1 MPVDS
6 LDVVAFAFLIVLI
19 CVLLYVIRQKNKY
32 DQRRLQNEGGDYDE
46 QSLLHYSGV
55 SFITNLANP
64 FIVELTAHQQDD
76 IYNISGRVQNQE
88 QWPTHDAHLSIDHI
102 SVLNQM
108 NKPVY
113 DDAPPSY
120 EEVMKTSIQVVGET
134 STPPYSP
141 PQPPSQVVIVVP
153 PTTRSQ

>member
-1 MPVDS
+1 MISPQNDMCFSFVS
-6 LDVVAFAFLIVLI
+6 VGFIILLFVVIWI
-19 CVLLYVIRQKNKY
+19 KQKCTRST
-32 DQRRLQNEGGDYDE
+32 DA
-46 QSLLHYSGV
+46 S
-55 SFITNLANP
+55 
-64 FIVELTAHQQDD
+64 HQQDD

-141 PQPPSQVVIVVP
+141 PPPPSQVVIVVP

>member
-1 MPVDS
+1 MTTNIPGNSSISFS
-6 LDVVAFAFLIVLI
+6 LGALMFLLILFSISIVW
-19 CVLLYVIRQKNKY
+19 IRKKCRH
-32 DQRRLQNEGGDYDE
+32 RRGR
-46 QSLLHYSGV
+46 
-55 SFITNLANP
+55 P
-64 FIVELTAHQQDD
+64 HQQDD

-141 PQPPSQVVIVVP
+141 PPPPSQVVIVVP

>member
-1 MPVDS
+1 MS
-6 LDVVAFAFLIVLI
+6 GGLFAGLGAGFSYLCGILCYI
-19 CVLLYVIRQKNKY
+19 
-32 DQRRLQNEGGDYDE
+32 
-46 QSLLHYSGV
+46 GV
-55 SFITNLANP
+55 
-64 FIVELTAHQQDD
+64 EKWKKRKAHQQDD

>member
-1 MPVDS
+1 MLFSIIWV
-6 LDVVAFAFLIVLI
+6 VLI
-19 CVLLYVIRQKNKY
+19 FIGFFLFNVYIQWRLRKN
-32 DQRRLQNEGGDYDE
+32 
-46 QSLLHYSGV
+46 SLKL
-55 SFITNLANP
+55 P
-64 FIVELTAHQQDD
+64 HQQDD

-141 PQPPSQVVIVVP
+141 PPPPSQVVIVVP

>member
-1 MPVDS
+1 MLEDWIETI
-6 LDVVAFAFLIVLI
+6 FFF
-19 CVLLYVIRQKNKY
+19 
-32 DQRRLQNEGGDYDE
+32 
-46 QSLLHYSGV
+46 GV
-55 SFITNLANP
+55 SFIMMLILFLLKYIQFQKDSHTNNN
-64 FIVELTAHQQDD
+64 AHQQDD

-141 PQPPSQVVIVVP
+141 PPPPSQVVIVVP

>member
-1 MPVDS
+1 MYVWFNYGIRMDS
-6 LDVVAFAFLIVLI
+6 RDELGFLVLLLVIVVLLVLI
-19 CVLLYVIRQKNKY
+19 KKYIQVKRRQFKREAQ
-32 DQRRLQNEGGDYDE
+32 QRE
-46 QSLLHYSGV
+46 QH
-55 SFITNLANP
+55 AQ
-64 FIVELTAHQQDD
+64 AHQQDD

>member
-1 MPVDS
+1 MLDT
-6 LDVVAFAFLIVLI
+6 LDVVGFAFLIVLI
-19 CVLLYVIRQKNKY
+19 CVLLYVLKQKNKY
-32 DQRRLQNEGGDYDE
+32 DQRMLQNEE
-46 QSLLHYSGV
+46 
-55 SFITNLANP
+55 
-64 FIVELTAHQQDD
+64 AHQQDD

-141 PQPPSQVVIVVP
+141 PPPPSQVVIVVP

>member
-1 MPVDS
+1 MS
-6 LDVVAFAFLIVLI
+6 
-19 CVLLYVIRQKNKY
+19 
-32 DQRRLQNEGGDYDE
+32 QNSE
-46 QSLLHYSGV
+46 
-55 SFITNLANP
+55 
-64 FIVELTAHQQDD
+64 AHQQDD

>member
-1 MPVDS
+1 MTTYS
-6 LDVVAFAFLIVLI
+6 LPNNGSVSFSVVALMFLLMFLSISW
-19 CVLLYVIRQKNKY
+19 IRKKCQE
-32 DQRRLQNEGGDYDE
+32 RRGRRT
-46 QSLLHYSGV
+46 H
-55 SFITNLANP
+55 P
-64 FIVELTAHQQDD
+64 HQQDD

>member
-1 MPVDS
+1 MNLTS
-6 LDVVAFAFLIVLI
+6 GLCLGGAIFAVILIGILI
-19 CVLLYVIRQKNKY
+19 RIKFREKKDTQ
-32 DQRRLQNEGGDYDE
+32 QERTATQ
-46 QSLLHYSGV
+46 
-55 SFITNLANP
+55 
-64 FIVELTAHQQDD
+64 AHQQDD

-141 PQPPSQVVIVVP
+141 PPPPSQVVIVVP

>member
-32 DQRRLQNEGGDYDE
+32 DQRRLQNEG
-46 QSLLHYSGV
+46 
-55 SFITNLANP
+55 
-64 FIVELTAHQQDD
+64 AHQQDD

>member
-1 MPVDS
+1 MTNAGSDLCFSFVS
-6 LDVVAFAFLIVLI
+6 VGFIIILFFII
-19 CVLLYVIRQKNKY
+19 WIKHKCIRSP
-32 DQRRLQNEGGDYDE
+32 DA
-46 QSLLHYSGV
+46 S
-55 SFITNLANP
+55 
-64 FIVELTAHQQDD
+64 HQQDD

>member
-1 MPVDS
+1 MKVKEDCYPHNLSTLTS
-6 LDVVAFAFLIVLI
+6 LDVYYNGYALDMI
-19 CVLLYVIRQKNKY
+19 
-32 DQRRLQNEGGDYDE
+32 
-46 QSLLHYSGV
+46 S
-55 SFITNLANP
+55 
-64 FIVELTAHQQDD
+64 HQQDD

>member
-1 MPVDS
+1 MTSALLAGVGAGLS
-6 LDVVAFAFLIVLI
+6 YVA
-19 CVLLYVIRQKNKY
+19 CVLCCKGIDKCRNNK
-32 DQRRLQNEGGDYDE
+32 
-46 QSLLHYSGV
+46 
-55 SFITNLANP
+55 
-64 FIVELTAHQQDD
+64 AHQQDD